1 LVIRAAAFSLA
12 LSALMTVSIAQ
23 TPGFSYPDVKRGRTF
38 AFPADHGAHP
48 DFRTEW
54 WYVTGTVKT
63 ARGKELG
70 FQITFFR
77 TRPRVDPRNSSK
89 FAPQQILFAHAAVS
103 DPAVGKLLHDQRAA
117 RSGFGIADAK
127 VGDADV
133 RIKDWRFVRLAD
145 GRFSA
150 RIVARGF
157 ALNLMFK
164 PTQLTLL
171 QGEGGYSRKAR
182 DPKSASYYYSL
193 PQLATTGTIT
203 RGTSTEAVTGRSWL
217 DREWSSRY
225 LGGAAVGWD
234 WTGLNFNDGAALM
247 AFRIR
252 SADGGSLWAGGTFR
266 RANGVTVTLNPSDVV
281 FTPTRIWRSKRTGAT
296 YPVAQILTIKLP
308 EGPKRLTLTPM
319 FADQELD
326 ARSSGLPVYWEGLVR
341 TEGGRGYLE
350 LTGYAAPLAM

>member
-1 LVIRAAAFSLA
+1 LVIRAVSFGLA
-12 LSALMTVSIAQ
+12 LCAVSTASVSQ
-23 TPGFSYPDVKRGRTF
+23 TQGIVYPDVKPGR
-38 AFPADHGAHP
+38 AFVFPTDHGAHP

-54 WYVTGTVKT
+54 WYVTGAVKT
-63 ARGKELG
+63 AKGKDLG
-70 FQITFFR
+70 YQITFFR
-77 TRPRVDPRNSSK
+77 TRPRIDPRNPSK
-89 FAPQQILFAHAAVS
+89 FSPQQILFAHAAVS
-103 DPAVGKLLHDQRAA
+103 DLSAGKLIHDQRAA
-117 RSGFGIADAK
+117 RSGFGIAEAK
-127 VGDADV
+127 IGDADV
-133 RIKDWRFVRLAD
+133 RIKDWRLTRLAD

-157 ALNLMFK
+157 ALTLMFK
-164 PTQLTLL
+164 PTQQPLL
-171 QGEGGYSRKAR
+171 QGERGYSRKGL

-203 RGTSTEAVTGRSWL
+203 RGTSTQIVTGRSWL

-225 LGGAAVGWD
+225 LGDAAVGWD
-234 WTGLNFNDGAALM
+234 WTGLNFDDGAALM

-252 SADGGSLWAGGTFR
+252 SKDGRSLWAGGTFR
-266 RANGVTVTLNPSDVV
+266 RANGASVTLKPSDVAFV
-281 FTPTRIWRSKRTGAT
+281 PTRTWRSKRTGAT

-308 EGPKRLTLTPM
+308 EGQKRLTLTPF

>member
-1 LVIRAAAFSLA
+1 LVIRAASLSLA
-12 LSALMTVSIAQ
+12 LCALTTASIAQ
-23 TPGFSYPDVKRGRTF
+23 TPGIIYPDVKPGRVF
-38 AFPADHGAHP
+38 VFPADHGAHP

-63 ARGKELG
+63 AKGKDLG

-77 TRPRVDPRNSSK
+77 TRPRVDPRNPSK

-103 DPAVGKLLHDQRAA
+103 DSSVGKLLHDQRAA
-117 RSGFGIADAK
+117 RGGFGIAEAK
-127 VGDADV
+127 IGDADV

-145 GRFSA
+145 GRFTA
-150 RIVARGF
+150 RIIARGF

-164 PTQLTLL
+164 PTQQPLL
-171 QGEGGYSRKAR
+171 QGEGGYSRKGS

-234 WTGLNFNDGAALM
+234 WTGLNFEDGAALM

-252 SADGGSLWAGGTFR
+252 RADGRSLWAGGTFR
-266 RANGVTVTLNPSDVV
+266 RANGVTVPLKPGDVT
-281 FTPTRIWRSKRTGAT
+281 FTPTLNWRSKRTGAT

-308 EGPKRLTLTPM
+308 EGLKRLTLTPM

-341 TEGGRGYLE
+341 TKGGRGYLE
-350 LTGYAAPLAM
+350 LTGYASPLVM

>member
-1 LVIRAAAFSLA
+1 MIRAISLSLA
-12 LSALMTVSIAQ
+12 ALALTTASSAQ
-23 TPGFSYPDVKRGRTF
+23 TPEFSYPDVEPGR
-38 AFPADHGAHP
+38 AFSFPTDHGAHP

-54 WYVTGTVKT
+54 WYLTGTVKT
-63 ARGKELG
+63 AKGKDLG

-77 TRPRVDPRNSSK
+77 TRPRVDTANPSR
-89 FAPQQILFAHAAVS
+89 FAPRQVLFAHAAVS

-117 RSGFGIADAK
+117 RSGFGIAQAR

-133 RIKDWRFVRLAD
+133 RIKDWRLVRLAD

-157 ALNLMFK
+157 ALKLMFT
-164 PTQLTLL
+164 PTQRPLL
-171 QGEGGYSRKAR
+171 QGAGGYSRKG
-182 DPKSASYYYSL
+182 PEPESASYYYSL
-193 PQLATTGTIT
+193 PQLETTGTIT
-203 RGTSTEAVTGRSWL
+203 RGKSTEAVTGRSWL
-217 DREWSSRY
+217 DREWSSRF

-234 WTGLNFNDGAALM
+234 WTGLNFDDGGALM

-252 SADGGSLWAGGTFR
+252 GANGRTVWAGGTFR
-266 RANGVTVTLNPSDVV
+266 RADGTTVTLKPGDIN
-281 FTPTRIWRSKRTGAT
+281 FTPVRRWRSKRTGAN
-296 YPVAQILTIKLP
+296 YPVTQILTIKLP
-308 EGPKRLTLTPM
+308 EGQKRLTLTPM

-350 LTGYAAPLAM
+350 LTGYAAPLVM

>member
-1 LVIRAAAFSLA
+1 LVIRAASLGLA
-12 LSALMTVSIAQ
+12 LCALTTASIAQ
-23 TPGFSYPDVKRGRTF
+23 TPGFIYPEVKPGRPF
-38 AFPADHGAHP
+38 AFPANHGAHP

-63 ARGKELG
+63 EKGKDLG

-77 TRPRVDPRNSSK
+77 TRPRVDLRNPSK

-103 DPAVGKLLHDQRAA
+103 DPAIGKLLHDQRAA
-117 RSGFGIADAK
+117 RSGFGIAEAK
-127 VGDADV
+127 IGDTDV
-133 RIKDWRFVRLAD
+133 HIKDWRFFRLAD

-164 PTQLTLL
+164 LTQPPIL
-171 QGEGGYSRKAR
+171 QGEGGYSRKGP

-193 PQLATTGTIT
+193 PQLATKGVIT
-203 RGTSTEAVTGRSWL
+203 RGTLTETVTGRSWL

-234 WTGLNFNDGAALM
+234 WTGLNFDDGAALM

-252 SADGGSLWAGGTFR
+252 GADGRNLWAGGTFR
-266 RANGVTVTLNPSDVV
+266 RANGASVTLKPSDVV
-281 FTPTRIWRSKRTGAT
+281 FTPSRTWRSKRTGAT

-308 EGPKRLTLTPM
+308 EGIKRLTLTPM

-350 LTGYAAPLAM
+350 LTGYAAPLTM

>member
-1 LVIRAAAFSLA
+1 MIRAASLGFA
-12 LSALMTVSIAQ
+12 LCALTTASIAQ
-23 TPGFSYPDVKRGRTF
+23 TPRLSYPDVKPGRAF

-63 ARGKELG
+63 AKGKDLG

-77 TRPRVDPRNSSK
+77 TRPRVDLSNPSK
-89 FAPQQILFAHAAVS
+89 FAARQILFAHAAVS
-103 DPAVGKLLHDQRAA
+103 DPLIGKIIHDQRAA
-117 RSGFGIADAK
+117 RAGFGIAGAK

-133 RIKDWRFVRLAD
+133 HIKDWRLVRLAG

-157 ALNLMFK
+157 ALNLMFT
-164 PTQLTLL
+164 PTQTVLL
-171 QGEGGYSRKAR
+171 QGDSGYSRKSP

-193 PQLATTGTIT
+193 PQLTTTGTIQ
-203 RGTSTEAVTGRSWL
+203 RGTAVESVTGRSWL
-217 DREWSSRY
+217 DREWSSQY

-234 WTGLNFNDGAALM
+234 WTGLNFDDGSALM

-252 SADGGSLWAGGTFR
+252 KADGKDIWAGGTFR
-266 RANGVTVTLNPSDVV
+266 RANGVSVTLKPGDVR
-281 FTPTRIWRSKRTGAT
+281 FTPTRAWRSRRTGAV
-296 YPVAQILTIKLP
+296 YPVSQILTITLP
-308 EGPKRLTLTPM
+308 EGPKRLTLTPL

-341 TEGGRGYLE
+341 TQGGRGYLE

>member
-1 LVIRAAAFSLA
+1 LVIRAALLSLA
-12 LSALMTVSIAQ
+12 AWALTTTSIAQ
-23 TPGFSYPDVKRGRTF
+23 SPGVAYPDVQPGRIF
-38 AFPADHGAHP
+38 VFPADHGAHP

-63 ARGKELG
+63 AKGKDLG

-77 TRPRVDPRNSSK
+77 TRPRIDPHNPSK
-89 FAPQQILFAHAAVS
+89 FVPRQILFAHAAVS
-103 DPAVGKLLHDQRAA
+103 DSAVGKLTHDQRAA
-117 RSGFGIADAK
+117 RGGFGIADAK
-127 VGDADV
+127 IGDADV
-133 RIKDWRFVRLAD
+133 HIKDWRLVRLAG

-157 ALNLMFK
+157 TLDLKFT
-164 PTQLTLL
+164 PTQQVLL
-171 QGEGGYSRKAR
+171 QGDGGYSRKGP
-182 DPKSASYYYSL
+182 DLQSASYYYSL

-203 RGTSTEAVTGRSWL
+203 RGTSIETVTGRSWL

-234 WTGLNFNDGAALM
+234 WTGLNFDDGAALM

-252 SADGGSLWAGGTFR
+252 SKDGRSLWAGGTFR
-266 RANGVTVTLNPSDVV
+266 RANGASVTLKPGDVA
-281 FTPTRIWRSKRTGAT
+281 FTPTRTWRSKRTGAA

-308 EGPKRLTLTPM
+308 EGQKRLTLTPM
-319 FADQELD
+319 LVDQELD

>member
-1 LVIRAAAFSLA
+1 MIRAASLSLA
-12 LSALMTVSIAQ
+12 LGALTTASIAQ
-23 TPGFSYPDVKRGRTF
+23 TPGITYPDVAPGRAF
-38 AFPADHGAHP
+38 VFPADHGAHP

-54 WYVTGTVKT
+54 WYVTGSVKT
-63 ARGKELG
+63 ANGKDLG

-77 TRPRVDPRNSSK
+77 TRPRVDPRNPSK

-103 DPAVGKLLHDQRAA
+103 DSSAGKLIHDQRAA
-117 RSGFGIADAK
+117 RSGFGIAEAK
-127 VGDADV
+127 IGDADV
-133 RIKDWRFVRLAD
+133 RIKNWRFVRLAD

-150 RIVARGF
+150 RIIARGF
-157 ALNLMFK
+157 VLNLIFK
-164 PTQLTLL
+164 PTQQPLL
-171 QGEGGYSRKAR
+171 QGGGGYSRKGP

-203 RGTSTEAVTGRSWL
+203 RGALIEAVTGRSWL

-225 LGGAAVGWD
+225 LGKAAVGWD

-252 SADGGSLWAGGTFR
+252 NKNGRSLWAGGTFR
-266 RANGVTVTLNPSDVV
+266 RANGITVTLKPGDVA
-281 FTPTRIWRSKRTGAT
+281 FTPTRTWRSKRTGAT

-308 EGPKRLTLTPM
+308 EGQKRLTLSPM

-341 TEGGRGYLE
+341 TQGGRGYLE
-350 LTGYAAPLAM
+350 LTGYDTPLVM

>member
-1 LVIRAAAFSLA
+1 MIRAASFGLA
-12 LSALMTVSIAQ
+12 AWALTTASIAQ
-23 TPGFSYPDVKRGRTF
+23 TPGFSYPDVEPGRIMS
-38 AFPADHGAHP
+38 FPADHGAHP

-63 ARGKELG
+63 AKGKDLG

-77 TRPRVDPRNSSK
+77 TRPRVDPRNPSK
-89 FAPQQILFAHAAVS
+89 FAARQVLFAHAAVS
-103 DPAVGKLLHDQRAA
+103 DPAIGKLLHDQRAA
-117 RSGFGIADAK
+117 RSGFGIAEAK
-127 VGDADV
+127 IGDADV
-133 RIKDWRFVRLAD
+133 RLKDWRLVRLAD

-150 RIVARGF
+150 QIAAREF
-157 ALNLMFK
+157 ALNLTFT
-164 PTQLTLL
+164 PTQQPLL
-171 QGEGGYSRKAR
+171 QGEGGYSRKGPE
-182 DPKSASYYYSL
+182 PKSASNYYSL
-193 PQLATTGTIT
+193 PQLETTGTIT
-203 RGTSTEAVTGRSWL
+203 RGDLTETVTGRSWL

-234 WTGLNFNDGAALM
+234 WTGLNFDDGSALM

-252 SADGGSLWAGGTFR
+252 GATGRSVWAGGTFR
-266 RANGVTVTLNPSDVV
+266 RANGETVTFKPGDLD
-281 FTPTRIWRSKRTGAT
+281 FTKTRTWRSKRTGAT

-308 EGPKRLTLTPM
+308 EGEKRLTLTPM

-350 LTGYAAPLAM
+350 LTGYAAPLVM

>member
-1 LVIRAAAFSLA
+1 MIPATSISLA
-12 LSALMTVSIAQ
+12 LIALTSASIAQ
-23 TPGFSYPDVKRGRTF
+23 APSFTYPEVKPGRTF
-38 AFPADHGAHP
+38 AFPVDHGAHP

-63 ARGKELG
+63 AKGKDLG

-77 TRPRVDPRNSSK
+77 TRPRIDPRNPSK
-89 FAPQQILFAHAAVS
+89 FAPRQILFAHAAVS
-103 DPAVGKLLHDQRAA
+103 DPVIGRLLHDQRAA
-117 RSGFGIADAK
+117 RGGFGIAEAK

-133 RIKDWRFVRLAD
+133 HIKGWRFARLAD

-157 ALNLMFK
+157 ALKLMFR
-164 PTQLTLL
+164 PTQQPLL
-171 QGEGGYSRKAR
+171 QGEGGYSRKGP

-193 PQLATTGTIT
+193 PQLETTGTIT
-203 RGTSTEAVTGRSWL
+203 RGTSTETVKGRSWL

-225 LGGAAVGWD
+225 LGGAAIGWD
-234 WTGLNFNDGAALM
+234 WAGLNFDDGAALM

-252 SADGGSLWAGGTFR
+252 GANGRNLWAGGTFR
-266 RANGVTVTLNPSDVV
+266 RANGATVTLKPGDVA
-281 FTPTRIWRSKRTGAT
+281 FTPTRTWRSRRTGAT

-308 EGPKRLTLTPM
+308 EGQKRLTVTPM

-341 TEGGRGYLE
+341 TEDGRGYLE

>member
-1 LVIRAAAFSLA
+1 LVIRSAQFNIVLCA
-12 LSALMTVSIAQ
+12 LSTASIAQ
-23 TPGFSYPDVKRGRTF
+23 TPSITYPDVKPGHTF
-38 AFPADHGAHP
+38 TFPTDHGAHP

-63 ARGKELG
+63 AKGKDLG

-77 TRPRVDPRNSSK
+77 TRPRVDPRNPSK
-89 FAPQQILFAHAAVS
+89 FAPRQILFAHAAVS
-103 DPAVGKLLHDQRAA
+103 DSSVGKLLHDQRAA
-117 RSGFGIADAK
+117 RSGFGIAEAK
-127 VGDADV
+127 IGDADV

-164 PTQLTLL
+164 PTQQPLL
-171 QGEGGYSRKAR
+171 QGVGGYSSKGP
-182 DPKSASYYYSL
+182 DPKSASYYYSV

-203 RGTSTEAVTGRSWL
+203 RGKSIETVTGRSWL

-225 LGGAAVGWD
+225 LGGATVGWD
-234 WTGLNFNDGAALM
+234 WTGLNFDDGAALM

-252 SADGGSLWAGGTFR
+252 GADGRNLWAGGTFR
-266 RANGVTVTLNPSDVV
+266 RANGASVTLKPGDVR
-281 FTPTRIWRSKRTGAT
+281 FTPTRTWRSKRTGAA

-308 EGPKRLTLTPM
+308 EGVKRLMLTPM

>member
-1 LVIRAAAFSLA
+1 LVIRATSLA
-12 LSALMTVSIAQ
+12 LALCALTTASIAQ
-23 TPGFSYPDVKRGRTF
+23 TQGFSYPDVKPKRAF

-63 ARGKELG
+63 AKGKDLG

-77 TRPRVDPRNSSK
+77 TRPRVDVNNPSK
-89 FAPQQILFAHAAVS
+89 FAPQQMLFAHAAVS
-103 DPAVGKLLHDQRAA
+103 DPALGKIIHDQRAA
-117 RSGFGIADAK
+117 RAGFGIAGAK
-127 VGDADV
+127 SGDADV
-133 RIKDWRFVRLAD
+133 RIKDWHLVRLAD

-157 ALNLMFK
+157 ALNLNFK
-164 PTQLTLL
+164 PTQSVLL
-171 QGEGGYSRKAR
+171 QGVGGYSRKGP
-182 DPKSASYYYSL
+182 DPNSASYYYSL
-193 PQLATTGTIT
+193 PQLATTGTIQ
-203 RGTSTEAVTGRSWL
+203 RGASVDNITGRSWL

-225 LGGAAVGWD
+225 LGGSAVGWD
-234 WTGLNFNDGAALM
+234 WTGLNFDDGSALM

-252 SADGGSLWAGGTFR
+252 KADGKQFWAGGTFR
-266 RANGVTVTLNPSDVV
+266 RASGVLVTLKPGDVR
-281 FTPTRIWRSKRTGAT
+281 FTPTRTWRSKRTGAN
-296 YPVAQILTIKLP
+296 YPVSQILTITLP
-308 EGPKRLTLTPM
+308 EGQKRLTLAPL

>member
-1 LVIRAAAFSLA
+1 LVIRAASLSLA
-12 LSALMTVSIAQ
+12 AWALTTANIAQ
-23 TPGFSYPDVKRGRTF
+23 TPGFVYPDVKRDRTF
-38 AFPADHGAHP
+38 AFPSDHGAHP

-63 ARGKELG
+63 VKGKDLG

-77 TRPRVDPRNSSK
+77 TRPRVDPRNPSK
-89 FAPQQILFAHAAVS
+89 FATRQILFAHAAVS
-103 DPAVGKLLHDQRAA
+103 DSSVGRLIHDQRAA
-117 RSGFGIADAK
+117 RGGLGIAEAK
-127 VGDADV
+127 IGDADV
-133 RIKDWRFVRLAD
+133 RIRDWRFVRLAD

-164 PTQLTLL
+164 PTQQPLL
-171 QGEGGYSRKAR
+171 QGQGGYSRKGP

-193 PQLATTGTIT
+193 PQLATTGTII
-203 RGTSTEAVTGRSWL
+203 RGTSIETVMGRSWL

-234 WTGLNFNDGAALM
+234 WTGLNFDDGAALM

-252 SADGGSLWAGGTFR
+252 SKDGRSLWAGGTFR
-266 RANGVTVTLNPSDVV
+266 RANGITVTLKPGDVA
-281 FTPTRIWRSKRTGAT
+281 FTPTRTWRSKRTGAT
-296 YPVAQILTIKLP
+296 YPVAQILTIRLP
-308 EGPKRLTLTPM
+308 EGVKRLTLTPM

-350 LTGYAAPLAM
+350 LTGYAAPLVM

>member
-1 LVIRAAAFSLA
+1 MIRAASLSLA
-12 LSALMTVSIAQ
+12 ALALTTASVAQ
-23 TPGFSYPDVKRGRTF
+23 TPGLSYPDVTPGSAF
-38 AFPADHGAHP
+38 SFPADHGAHP

-63 ARGKELG
+63 AKGKDLG

-77 TRPRVDPRNSSK
+77 TRPRVDPGNPSK
-89 FAPQQILFAHAAVS
+89 FAPRQVLFAHAAVS
-103 DPAVGKLLHDQRAA
+103 DPAIGKLLHDQRAA
-117 RSGFGIADAK
+117 RSGFGIAEAK

-133 RIKDWRFVRLAD
+133 RIKDWRLVRLAD

-157 ALNLMFK
+157 ALKLIFM
-164 PTQLTLL
+164 PTQRPIL
-171 QGEGGYSRKAR
+171 QGAGGYSRKGAE
-182 DPKSASYYYSL
+182 PQSASYYYSL
-193 PQLATTGTIT
+193 PQLETTGTIT
-203 RGTSTEAVTGRSWL
+203 RGTSTETVKGRSWL
-217 DREWSSRY
+217 DREWSSRF

-234 WTGLNFNDGAALM
+234 WTGLNFDDGAALM

-252 SADGGSLWAGGTFR
+252 GKDGRSIWAGGTFR
-266 RANGVTVTLNPSDVV
+266 RANGTAVTLKPGDIT
-281 FTPTRIWRSKRTGAT
+281 FTPTRTWRSRRTGAT

-308 EGPKRLTLTPM
+308 EGQKRLTLAPM

-350 LTGYAAPLAM
+350 LTGYAAPLVM

>member
-1 LVIRAAAFSLA
+1 MIRAASFSLA
-12 LSALMTVSIAQ
+12 LCALTTASIAQ
-23 TPGFSYPDVKRGRTF
+23 MPGITYPDVTPGRAF
-38 AFPADHGAHP
+38 VFPADHGAHP

-54 WYVTGTVKT
+54 WYVTGSVKT
-63 ARGKELG
+63 AKGTDLG

-77 TRPRVDPRNSSK
+77 TRPRVNPRNPSK

-103 DPAVGKLLHDQRAA
+103 DAAIGKLLHDQRAA
-117 RSGFGIADAK
+117 RGGFGIAEAK
-127 VGDADV
+127 IGDADV

-157 ALNLMFK
+157 ALDLIFK
-164 PTQLTLL
+164 PTQPPLL
-171 QGEGGYSRKAR
+171 QGEGGYSRKGSDLA
-182 DPKSASYYYSL
+182 SASYYYSL
-193 PQLATTGTIT
+193 PQMATTGTIT
-203 RGTSTEAVTGRSWL
+203 RGTSTETVTGRSWL

-234 WTGLNFNDGAALM
+234 WTGLNFDDGAALM

-252 SADGGSLWAGGTFR
+252 RKDGRSLWAGGTFR
-266 RANGVTVTLNPSDVV
+266 RANGITVTLKPGDVA
-281 FTPTRIWRSKRTGAT
+281 FTPTRTWRSKRTGAT

-308 EGPKRLTLTPM
+308 EGQKRLTLTPLI
-319 FADQELD
+319 ADQELD

-341 TEGGRGYLE
+341 TQGGRGYLE
-350 LTGYAAPLAM
+350 LTGYDAPLVM